1 MDLSSYGFDRASIAS
16 TGLLAAVV
24 LLLVYFLTS
33 FLAARRFIYKLQN
46 AGFPMPAY
54 NPIFGHLLI
63 LKEQMDNLPADCTT
77 NSSFLGISKSFPNG
91 VFYFDLWPF
100 AKPLLIVNT
109 ISGAEQLM
117 RAPLIKPHIFDDAMY
132 YLCGGPNLLTMP
144 DKPWKEWRSLFNPAF
159 SPSYMLELV
168 PAIVK
173 EAVVF
178 RDILD
183 ALAKSGEMFQLENLT
198 LKLTIDVIGATSV
211 DSRWNCQVSDHPL
224 ACALRTQIEW
234 TTFQSEMNPWDRY
247 HPLRPLILWYNGR
260 RISKMVNDEILSRYE
275 ELRNSSTRTPTS
287 TTKADSESRT
297 KNPKASR
304 SIITLTLKEY
314 LKENNLSASA
324 KLNPEFLKVAGA
336 QLRLFLFAGHDTT
349 SSTLIY
355 CYHNLFANPKTLSLL
370 RAEHDSVFGPE
381 TRMDVSATAEAIT
394 QNPNLLNA
402 LPYTLAVIKESL
414 RLFPP
419 ASAMRVGKPD
429 ITIVDDDGKVFPT
442 DGCWVWTTQ
451 LILHRNARYFHD
463 PDAFLPERWLVGPED
478 PLYPPKGAWRP
489 FEFGPRNCLGQTLA
503 LTEMKIVLALTVRRF
518 EMQPAYDLWD
528 KKHGIKGRRFVGGNR
543 AYQVEG
549 GGGGAHPSER
559 YPCTVTVRAET

>member
-1 MDLSSYGFDRASIAS
+1 MDRASIAT
-16 TGLLAAVV
+16 TGLVAAAV
-24 LLLVYFLTS
+24 LLLVYFLAS
-33 FLAARRFIYKLQN
+33 FIAARRFVYKLQK

-54 NPIFGHLLI
+54 HPIFGHLLV

-77 NSSFLGISKSFPNG
+77 NSSFLGIGAAFPNG
-91 VFYFDLWPF
+91 MYYFDLWPF

-117 RAPLIKPHIFDDAMY
+117 RTPLMKPHIFDDAMNH
-132 YLCGGPNLLTMP
+132 LCGGQTLLTMP
-144 DKPWKEWRSLFNPAF
+144 DKPWKEWRALFNPAF

-178 RDILD
+178 CDILD
-183 ALAKSGEMFQLENLT
+183 ARAKSGEMFQLENLT
-198 LKLTIDVIGATSV
+198 LKLTIDVIGAASV
-211 DSRWNCQVSDHPL
+211 DSRWNYQIHDHPL
-224 ACALRTQIEW
+224 ACALRRQIEW

-260 RISKMVNDEILSRYE
+260 KISKLIDQEILSRYE
-275 ELRNSSTRTPTS
+275 ELRTTSTSTSTSTSTPTKTPSASAS
-287 TTKADSESRT
+287 TSNS

-304 SIITLTLKEY
+304 SIISLTLKEY
-314 LKENNLSASA
+314 LKENNLSTSTT
-324 KLNPEFLKVAGA
+324 LSPSFLKLAGA

-355 CYHNLFANPKTLSLL
+355 CYHNLSSNPRTLVLL
-370 RAEHDSVFGPE
+370 RAEHDSVFGSS
-381 TRMDVSATAEAIT
+381 TSNTVSTVAAAIT
-394 QNPNLLNA
+394 ANPNLLNA
-402 LPYTLAVIKESL
+402 LSYTLACIKETL

-419 ASAMRVGKPD
+419 ASAMRVGSPD
-429 ITIVDDDGKVFPT
+429 VSIVDDDGKVFPT
-442 DGCWVWTTQ
+442 DGCWVWAMQ
-451 LILHRNARYFHD
+451 LALHRNPKYFPD
-463 PDAFLPERWLVGPED
+463 PNSFLPERWLANPSD

-503 LTEMKIVLALTVRRF
+503 VTELKIVLALTVRRF
-518 EMQPAYDLWD
+518 DVRQSYEAWD
-528 KKHGIKGRRFVGGNR
+528 GEKGIRGRREVQGER

-559 YPCTVTVRAET
+559 YPCTVAVRG